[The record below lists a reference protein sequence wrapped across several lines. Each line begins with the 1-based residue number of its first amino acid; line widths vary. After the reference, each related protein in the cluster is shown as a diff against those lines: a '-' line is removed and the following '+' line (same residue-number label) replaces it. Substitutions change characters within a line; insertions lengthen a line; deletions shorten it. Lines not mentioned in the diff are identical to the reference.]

1 MAFLEYCE
9 NFLMPVLS
17 TCLYWIQ
24 IRGLHRPRL
33 WHGTPTPIIIANM
46 QLAMFPCCG
55 VVNMHRA
62 GVWIRVILYS
72 SSIHPQPDQVQ
83 ITSDIAHFHAINGNH
98 YRGGQTVFDI
108 NCRWFVGDTDTHLT
122 PCGPV
127 AYLLAY
133 ASIQIP

>member
-1 MAFLEYCE
+1 
-9 NFLMPVLS
+9 
-17 TCLYWIQ
+17 
-24 IRGLHRPRL
+24 
-33 WHGTPTPIIIANM
+33 M
-46 QLAMFPCCG
+46 QLAVFPCCG

-98 YRGGQTVFDI
+98 YRGGQTVFGV

-127 AYLLAY
+127 ASKQHICWLTPPCRFRTQLQSNNWQHYPVVYLSYNYDY
-133 ASIQIP
+133 AKFQLWKKLKSN